1 MNNLTKYQ
9 VETAKPSVKPR
20 TVSII
25 SKVSH
30 QHIIDANNIL
40 FNKNNNDLN
49 PETVTNASDLGVASG
64 SISKNSG
71 GLFKSFL
78 SHFMNKPK
86 QFAAAASIDK
96 TSENTNS
103 IQTIGQV
110 SNKTTLNESVD
121 YILNYQQSEDEEKD
135 YDNLNVQDL
144 DGLISNLKS
153 ELNFTEREI
162 ELTNR
167 AFRNPLLSNDNF
179 LNYSTSESNKLSTR
193 SEVKNEETGGTCP
206 FFNLCETC
214 QQNLE
219 PVENVAGIAAAQAE
233 TCTSVLV
240 NKNTFGSNETL
251 RQSKPE
257 AEPQLAT
264 TDSPQ
269 TDETVGKQLN
279 KMQLIKRRDCLKLRQ
294 AINAKKYMQCSTLD
308 EYAVKNVMDT
318 AIELALEFHL
328 KKLKNKKLGGG
339 SSTHQLVSPVDT
351 LKTHMFDSS
360 ADSGNNDQSHNT
372 TLNDSMT
379 KTNQFGMYQAAT
391 PSRSKNKLTKKF
403 SNSTEYSYVVEG
415 ESVLLNRDATDRI
428 VEQEARDIEQN
439 ICGIESH
446 DEQLKVNKNLVKVK
460 NQGKKKAR
468 SLSRCLSC
476 TRGNNNT
483 STSLDKL

>member
-1 MNNLTKYQ
+1 MTKYQ
-9 VETAKPSVKPR
+9 VETAKPSAKPR

-40 FNKNNNDLN
+40 FDKNNNDLN
-49 PETVTNASDLGVASG
+49 PDTAANVSELGGASAS
-64 SISKNSG
+64 IKHSG

-78 SHFMNKPK
+78 SHFINKPK
-86 QFAAAASIDK
+86 QFAAATSIDK

-153 ELNFTEREI
+153 ELNFTDREI
-162 ELTNR
+162 ELTSR
-167 AFRNPLLSNDNF
+167 AFNNPLLSNDNF

-206 FFNLCETC
+206 FFNLCEAC
-214 QQNLE
+214 QLNLE

-240 NKNTFGSNETL
+240 KNSFGSSETL

-257 AEPQLAT
+257 PEPQCAKAE
-264 TDSPQ
+264 SPQ
-269 TDETVGKQLN
+269 TEETSSKHLN
-279 KMQLIKRRDCLKLRQ
+279 KMQLIRRRDCLKLRQ

-328 KKLKNKKLGGG
+328 KKLKNKKLGTA
-339 SSTHQLVSPVDT
+339 STHQLVSTVTDT

-360 ADSGNNDQSHNT
+360 ADSGHNDQSHNT
-372 TLNDSMT
+372 TLNDSIT
-379 KTNQFGMYQAAT
+379 KTTNQFGMFQTAT

-403 SNSTEYSYVVEG
+403 SNSTEYSYVVES
-415 ESVLLNRDATDRI
+415 ENALLNRDATDRL
-428 VEQEARDIEQN
+428 VEQEAREIEQN
-439 ICGIESH
+439 ICSIESH